1 MDFTFLIN
9 QKCYWNDKEG
19 YFIIFSEGG
28 SIVEKLN
35 DEDIEDLKDY
45 KEAIEEYKKNP
56 KMYTLDEVKEE
67 LGL

>member
-1 MDFTFLIN
+1 MSIFE
-9 QKCYWNDKEG
+9 KCYWNDKEG
-19 YFIIFSEGG
+19 YFIIFSEWG

>member
-1 MDFTFLIN
+1 MSIFE
-9 QKCYWNDKEG
+9 KCYWNDKEG
-19 YFIIFSEGG
+19 FSIIFSEGG

>member
-1 MDFTFLIN
+1 M
-9 QKCYWNDKEG
+9 
-19 YFIIFSEGG
+19 
-28 SIVEKLN
+28 EKLN
-35 DEDIEDLKDY
+35 DEDIEDLKYY

>member
-1 MDFTFLIN
+1 MFIFE
-9 QKCYWNDKEG
+9 KCYWNDKEG

-56 KMYTLDEVKEE
+56 KIYTLDEVKEE

>member
-1 MDFTFLIN
+1 MFIFE
-9 QKCYWNDKEG
+9 KCYWNDKEG

>member
-1 MDFTFLIN
+1 M
-9 QKCYWNDKEG
+9 
-19 YFIIFSEGG
+19 
-28 SIVEKLN
+28 EKLD

-56 KMYTLDEVKEE
+56 KTYTLDEVKEE